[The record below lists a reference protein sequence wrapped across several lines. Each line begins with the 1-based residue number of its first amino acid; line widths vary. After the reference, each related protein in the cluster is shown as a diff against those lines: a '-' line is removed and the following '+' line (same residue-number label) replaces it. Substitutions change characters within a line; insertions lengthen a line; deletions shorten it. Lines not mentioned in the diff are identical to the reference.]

1 MILGAHISVA
11 GGLDLAPA
19 RGVAIGCE
27 AIQIFSR
34 NQRQWQ
40 AKPLTAAEA
49 DKFCAAFDA
58 SGLKSACIHA
68 SYLINLAAPD
78 AQTWQKSI
86 KTLTEELRR
95 AEMLGIPFV
104 IVHPGAHKDRGIEA
118 GWKRAVIALR
128 RVLDSAKAEHVTLLL
143 ENTAGQGTYLAST
156 FEQLAFALQLLAAGP
171 AVGVCL
177 DTCHLLAAGNEF
189 RTKAEYQHLKKKIA
203 ATVGLKKIR
212 ALHLNDSKKP
222 FGSHVDN
229 HAAIGRGHIGL
240 KPFGFWI
247 NDKTWAKTPAV
258 LETPGGE
265 KNYQRELKLLR
276 KLATI
281 LS

>member
-1 MILGAHISVA
+1 MILGAHISVS
-11 GGLDLAPA
+11 GGLELAPA

-40 AKPLTAAEA
+40 AKPLTEA
-49 DKFCAAFDA
+49 DAENFRAAFDA

-68 SYLINLAAPD
+68 SYLINLAAPEVV
-78 AQTWQKSI
+78 TWQKSI
-86 KTLTEELRR
+86 KTLTDELRR
-95 AEMLGIPFV
+95 AEMLGTSFV
-104 IVHPGAHKDRGIEA
+104 IVHPGAHKDRGVEA
-118 GWKRAVIALR
+118 GWKRVASALH
-128 RVLDSAKAEHVTLLL
+128 RVLDSAKADHVTLLL
-143 ENTAGQGTYLAST
+143 ENTAGQGSYLAST
-156 FEQLAFALQLLAAGP
+156 LEQFAFALQLLDTGHT
-171 AVGVCL
+171 VGVCL
-177 DTCHLLAAGNEF
+177 DTCHLLAAGYEF
-189 RTKAEYQHLKKKIA
+189 RTESGYQILKKRIA
-203 ATVGLKKIR
+203 ATVGLKKVR
-212 ALHLNDSKKP
+212 ALHLNDSKRLL
-222 FGSHVDN
+222 GSHVDN
-229 HAAIGRGHIGL
+229 HAAINEGHIGL

-247 NDKTWAKTPAV
+247 NDKTWAKTPAL

>member
-40 AKPLTAAEA
+40 AKPLTEAEA
-49 DKFCAAFDA
+49 GKFRIAFDA

-78 AQTWQKSI
+78 VQTWQKSI
-86 KTLTEELRR
+86 KTLSEELRR

-118 GWKRAVIALR
+118 GWKRAVLALR
-128 RVLDSAKAEHVTLLL
+128 RVLDLAKAAPVTLLL
-143 ENTAGQGTYLAST
+143 ENTAGQGSYLAST
-156 FEQLAFALQLLAAGP
+156 LEQLAFALQLLDAGS

-177 DTCHLLAAGNEF
+177 DTCHLLAAGHEF
-189 RTKAEYQHLKKKIA
+189 RTETEYLFLKKRIGA
-203 ATVGLKKIR
+203 IIGLKKVR
-212 ALHLNDSKKP
+212 ALHLNDSKKAL
-222 FGSHVDN
+222 GSHIDN
-229 HAAIGRGHIGL
+229 HAGIGKGHIGL
-240 KPFGFWI
+240 KPFGFWL

-276 KLATI
+276 RLATI

>member
-40 AKPLTAAEA
+40 AKPLAESEVEN
-49 DKFCAAFDA
+49 FRAAFNA

-78 AQTWQKSI
+78 PLTWQKSI
-86 KTLTEELRR
+86 KALADELRR
-95 AEMLGIPFV
+95 AEMLSIPFV

-118 GWKRAVIALR
+118 GWKRVAVALR
-128 RVLDSAKAEHVTLLL
+128 RVLDSAKADHVTLLL
-143 ENTAGQGTYLAST
+143 ENTAGQGSYLAST
-156 FEQLAFALQLLAAGP
+156 LEQLAFALQLLTAGN

-177 DTCHLLAAGNEF
+177 DTCHLLASGHEF
-189 RTKAEYQHLKKKIA
+189 RTETEYRRLKKKIA
-203 ATVGLKKIR
+203 ATIGLEKVR
-212 ALHLNDSKKP
+212 ALHLNDSRKP
-222 FGSHVDN
+222 LGSHVDN
-229 HAAIGRGHIGL
+229 HAGLGKGHVGL
-240 KPFGFWI
+240 KPFGFWM
-247 NDKTWAKTPAV
+247 NDKTWTKTPAV

-276 KLATI
+276 KL
-281 LS
+281 

>member
-1 MILGAHISVA
+1 MILGAHVSVA
-11 GGLDLAPA
+11 GGLDLAPS

-40 AKPLTAAEA
+40 AQPLTESEAEN
-49 DKFCAAFDA
+49 FRAAFVA
-58 SGLKSACIHA
+58 SGLKCACIHA

-78 AQTWQKSI
+78 AVTWRKSI
-86 KTLTEELRR
+86 KALSDELRR

-118 GWKRAVIALR
+118 GWKRVAVALH
-128 RVLDSAKAEHVTLLL
+128 RVLDLAKADHVTLLL

-156 FEQLAFALQLLAAGP
+156 LEQLAFVLQLLNAGD
-171 AVGVCL
+171 AIGVCL
-177 DTCHLLAAGNEF
+177 DTCHLLAAGHEF
-189 RTKAEYQHLKKKIA
+189 RTEAEYRRLKKKIA
-203 ATVGLKKIR
+203 ATIGLKKVR
-212 ALHLNDSKKP
+212 AVHLNDSKKP
-222 FGSHVDN
+222 LGSHVDN
-229 HAAIGRGHIGL
+229 HAPIGKGHIGL
-240 KPFGFWI
+240 KPFGFWL

-265 KNYQRELKLLR
+265 MNYQRELKLLR
-276 KLATI
+276 KLTTI